1 MPKFKPNTSSF
12 RMGGYSYPGISPIK
26 KDIKLYEGSGNQI
39 TVDEKDLGEPYR
51 DDDGNISR
59 DHKNG
64 DVFYLNKPRFGGP
77 KEPKMRIPKD
87 PIA

>member
-1 MPKFKPNTSSF
+1 MPKFKPNTSPF
-12 RMGGYSYPGISPIK
+12 RMGGYSYPGTSPIK

-39 TVDEKDLGEPYR
+39 TVDEKDLGKTYR
-51 DDDGNISR
+51 DGDGNRAR

-64 DVFYLNKPRFGGP
+64 DVFYLNKPRFGDST
-77 KEPKMRIPKD
+77 EPKMRIPKD